1 MSSIFLS
8 IGGIMFGI
16 PMIVMLAVAI
26 FLGEVPGQ
34 MLFVGGWSMALG
46 VVTAGIGA
54 ALSLLSGQNN

>member
-1 MSSIFLS
+1 MSGIFLS